1 MNKNKRKLILGCSA
15 LIFCLVLSGLLFWPR
30 HTTIDLAMVD
40 RNLTQQ
46 GYSLAEIQTF
56 KDELKPDQIFSLS
69 VLEYLPDALERVTLP
84 HYLELKQL
92 GYAPTEARLMSGY
105 DNEMLVKVMAYGHVE
120 GVLDWLKTPYLM
132 LDRIPRYHALA
143 LIRPSYSKRFVVEV
157 VNADADHAPY
167 TQVSQTDVTAELIL
181 VNKYRFLSSSYV
193 PTDLVKAQGCGDP
206 TLAHDAAKA
215 FELMCQ
221 DITKAG
227 LAMAQDNGYRSYD
240 EQTSLYTTYLKL
252 YGQTYTDTVAARPG
266 FSEHQ
271 TGLSVD
277 LTAGKGSFGLFVT
290 TKTYAWVSAHCA
302 DYGFI
307 LRYPKGKEAV
317 TGYRFESWH
326 YRYVGIETAKAI
338 QESGLTLDE
347 YVLVFP

>member
-30 HTTIDLAMVD
+30 RTTIDLAMVN
-40 RNLTQQ
+40 RNLAQR

-69 VLEYLPDALERVTLP
+69 VLEYHPDALESVTLP

-132 LDRIPRYHALA
+132 LDRLPRYQTFALTQS
-143 LIRPSYSKRFVVEV
+143 LLSKRAVVER
-157 VNADADHAPY
+157 VNADADYEPY
-167 TQVSQTDVTAELIL
+167 TQVTPVDLSAKIIL
-181 VNKYRFLSSSYV
+181 VNKYHELSSSYV
-193 PTDLVKAQGCGDP
+193 PSDLVIAQGCGNP
-206 TLAHDAAKA
+206 TLSAAAAKA
-215 FELMCQ
+215 YALMCE

-227 LAMAQDNGYRSYD
+227 LIMNDATSYRSYHF
-240 EQTSLYTTYLKL
+240 QASLYASYLSA
-252 YGQTYTDTVAARPG
+252 YGQTYTDTISARPG

-271 TGLSVD
+271 TGMAVD
-277 LTAGKGSFGLFVT
+277 LNAGNASFGLFVT

-302 DYGFI
+302 EYGFI
-307 LRYPKGKEAV
+307 LRYPSGKEAV